1 MGITDNA
8 QNKLG
13 DITYLGFPDEGAVF
27 EEGESMGEIESPKAV
42 SDIYAPTELEV
53 GRIKNFRI
61 RVNLVSEIECGS
73 GG

>member
-13 DITYLGFPDEGAVF
+13 DITYLSFPDPGTAF

-42 SDIYAPTELEV
+42 SDIYAPMELEM
-53 GRIKNFRI
+53 
-61 RVNLVSEIECGS
+61 GS
-73 GG
+73 ILFPL